1 MLLVLGCGVCAGWR
15 VDAGLALVVVFVL
28 VTGRPG
34 AVRAVLELRR
44 PVKVRLCTPAFL
56 TLL

>member
-1 MLLVLGCGVCAGWR
+1 